1 MRVALGLS
9 VVWADVKGELVLL
22 RPETGGYYALNGTGA
37 DLWRLLADGPAAEED
52 LVGRLVGDYL
62 VEPSLAAADV
72 RRFLADLEGNGLV
85 TVER

>member
-1 MRVALGLS
+1 VGRRRRRAG
-9 VVWADVKGELVLL
+9 AAAPGDGRLL
-22 RPETGGYYALNGTGA
+22 RAERVGA
-37 DLWRLLADGPAAEED
+37 DLWRLLAESPAAEED
-52 LVGRLVGDYL
+52 LVGRLVGGYL